1 MTLSVGMIA
10 AGLTLLAVSLAA
22 RHNHAPHAVAMIA
35 SWAGALLVAAGLG
48 KLLLFDG
55 EQ

>member
-22 RHNHAPHAVAMIA
+22 RHHNVWTIAMPA
-35 SWAGALLVAAGLG
+35 SWAGALLVLAGCG
-48 KLLLFDG
+48 KMLFLDG
-55 EQ
+55 RR